1 MTLRSELHYVRI
13 LHALRPRASALA
25 AGVAMRAQDV
35 GILTLAV
42 SLGMLGTMLVLA
54 ASIEVL
60 ELLAIIEP

>member
-1 MTLRSELHYVRI
+1 
-13 LHALRPRASALA
+13 
-25 AGVAMRAQDV
+25 MRAQDV